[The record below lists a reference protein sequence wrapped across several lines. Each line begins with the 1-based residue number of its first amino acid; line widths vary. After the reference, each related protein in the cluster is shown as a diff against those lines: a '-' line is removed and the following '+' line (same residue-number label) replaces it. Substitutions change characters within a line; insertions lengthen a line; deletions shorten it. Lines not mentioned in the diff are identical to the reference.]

1 MSPIED
7 LPTVAE
13 VNAVP
18 HATPKRE
25 LETKL
30 DRAKANK
37 TARLA
42 DERELR
48 RWALAVKHRDQWKDR
63 KTGRR
68 VLRTLSLDADRAE
81 AHHIEPKGN
90 WVTRYD
96 IRNGLTL
103 SYENHDKVERGDYR
117 IEGTA
122 WFTAEDGCRY
132 IDGTAPVTFV
142 RT

>member
-18 HATPKRE
+18 HATPKHQLATR
-25 LETKL
+25 L
-30 DRAKANK
+30 DRAIASKA
-37 TARLA
+37 ARLLDA
-42 DERELR
+42 KKLR
-48 RWALAVKHRDQWKDR
+48 TWAYAVKDRDKWKDR

-68 VLRTLSLDADRAE
+68 VRRCLELDPDRAE
-81 AHHIEPKGN
+81 AHHIEPKEN
-90 WVTRYD
+90 MSVRYD
-96 IRNGLTL
+96 VRNGLCL
-103 SYENHDKVERGDYR
+103 SLATHDAVTTGKLT

-122 WFTAEDGCRY
+122 WFTVKGCRY
-132 IDGTAPVTFV
+132 IDGTAPVIFV